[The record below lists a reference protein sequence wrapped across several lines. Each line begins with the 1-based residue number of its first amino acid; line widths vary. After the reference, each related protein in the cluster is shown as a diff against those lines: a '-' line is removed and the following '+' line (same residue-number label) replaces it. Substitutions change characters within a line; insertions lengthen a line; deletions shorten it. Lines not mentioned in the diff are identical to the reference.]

1 MVIDRP
7 SLGCPSSAAG
17 GVAIGPVRARPATE
31 VVPRG
36 VGEVGGFSAC
46 AYACR
51 MVKVTS
57 LAEQAYRELK
67 KNEEEGESLS
77 DVVLKMAGRK

>member
-1 MVIDRP
+1 
-7 SLGCPSSAAG
+7 
-17 GVAIGPVRARPATE
+17 
-31 VVPRG
+31 
-36 VGEVGGFSAC
+36 
-46 AYACR
+46 